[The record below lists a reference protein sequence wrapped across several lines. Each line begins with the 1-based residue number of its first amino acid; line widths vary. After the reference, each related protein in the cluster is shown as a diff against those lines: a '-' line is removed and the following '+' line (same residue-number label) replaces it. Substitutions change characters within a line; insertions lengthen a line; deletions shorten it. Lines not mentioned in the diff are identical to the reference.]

1 MEDKTLLTFDSVTE
15 WNLEAK
21 ERGLDV
27 RKIKDE
33 DNEDISE
40 LFAEADDTNI
50 TMVGYFSEGWGMLS

>member
-21 ERGLDV
+21 ERGLVVRERDHEDLEDV
-27 RKIKDE
+27 T
-33 DNEDISE
+33 E

-50 TMVGYFSEGWGMLS
+50 TMIGYFSEGWGMLT